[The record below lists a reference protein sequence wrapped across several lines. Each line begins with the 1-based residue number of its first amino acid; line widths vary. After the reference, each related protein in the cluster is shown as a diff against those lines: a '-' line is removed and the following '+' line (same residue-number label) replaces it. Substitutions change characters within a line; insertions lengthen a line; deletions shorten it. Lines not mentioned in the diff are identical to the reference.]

1 MSNGRDLLTKTASI
15 FSFKSFV
22 NYKVNER
29 VEGQF
34 HLASLFNHN

>member
-22 NYKVNER
+22 NYKVNGK
-29 VEGQF
+29 GQRSV
-34 HLASLFNHN
+34 SLSKSFQS